1 MSNLVR
7 KGLRNPLLDVA
18 VQAAAQKPDAE
29 HGGEN
34 GARRNR
40 LHEQVRC
47 KPVLSVRRRRFPF
60 PRRLS
65 RQRPRAFR
73 RRAAGR
79 DGARPC
85 GLFLGVRSRSILFI
99 HIPPAPVYCPGR
111 ANMSDSRIIQKH
123 VRTDGRPARTGRGPP
138 AEGWEAGRP
147 RGRKAGPAG
156 CAVKANRIAALRRRQ
171 TGKPGR
177 AQEPK
182 PGRRWP
188 KNGPATRGRGSS
200 AGRRGNIKNAA

>member
-1 MSNLVR
+1 MSLYR
-7 KGLRNPLLDVA
+7 P
-18 VQAAAQKPDAE
+18 PP
-29 HGGEN
+29 
-34 GARRNR
+34 RNR
-40 LHEQVRC
+40 MQSMAARMVPAVTDCMNRYD
-47 KPVLSVRRRRFPF
+47 VNLSFPSADGVSRFRGGSPA
-60 PRRLS
+60 S
-65 RQRPRAFR
+65 ARAR
-73 RRAAGR
+73 SDAVPR
-79 DGARPC
+79 DGTAPRPC
-85 GLFLGVRSRSILFI
+85 VLFLGVRSRSILFI

-123 VRTDGRPARTGRGPP
+123 VRTDGKPARTGRAG
-138 AEGWEAGRP
+138 AAGRGWEAGRP

-188 KNGPATRGRGSS
+188 KTGRTR
-200 AGRRGNIKNAA
+200 AGADHPPGGAAI